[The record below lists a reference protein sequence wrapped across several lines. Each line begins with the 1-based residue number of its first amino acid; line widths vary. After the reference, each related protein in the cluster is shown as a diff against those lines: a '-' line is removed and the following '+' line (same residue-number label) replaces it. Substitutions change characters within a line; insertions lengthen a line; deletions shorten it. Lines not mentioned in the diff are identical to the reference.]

1 MTSRNMLNLHSAK
14 NGKYLND
21 TICVTWQHSFV
32 CDIIDIFVCYR
43 QLCMLKRSSLSLS
56 VSLSVSL
63 LSLCLSSLY
72 LSLTFFINFI
82 LFIFLHAKYHNTL
95 YCTIFW
101 QLLFCSL
108 FIILLLFPVKYFF
121 YQFFLSMA
129 SFSFWFLANYF
140 KYIWQVS
147 FGSLAFQIHVFSTW
161 VYVLFYSHYALHFLS
176 YIQ

>member
-1 MTSRNMLNLHSAK
+1 MTSCNILNLHSAK

-32 CDIIDIFVCYR
+32 CDIIQIFVCYR
-43 QLCMLKRSSLSLS
+43 QLCMLKRSSLFLC
-56 VSLSVSL
+56 V
-63 LSLCLSSLY
+63 SLCLSPLSVPLFSLS

-82 LFIFLHAKYHNTL
+82 LFIFLHAKYHDTL
-95 YCTIFW
+95 YCAILW

-121 YQFFLSMA
+121 HQFFLSMA
-129 SFSFWFLANYF
+129 SFSFWFLASYF

-147 FGSLAFQIHVFSTW
+147 FGTLAF
-161 VYVLFYSHYALHFLS
+161 
-176 YIQ
+176 